1 MDREKKSWK
10 RIPPTLICEKA
21 KDQSD
26 FSFFAEKS
34 AWNKR
39 KERFMFE
46 GTSMQISIAL
56 LPTDLRM
63 KILYQALATYS

>member
-1 MDREKKSWK
+1 
-10 RIPPTLICEKA
+10 
-21 KDQSD
+21 
-26 FSFFAEKS
+26 
-34 AWNKR
+34 
-39 KERFMFE
+39 MFE